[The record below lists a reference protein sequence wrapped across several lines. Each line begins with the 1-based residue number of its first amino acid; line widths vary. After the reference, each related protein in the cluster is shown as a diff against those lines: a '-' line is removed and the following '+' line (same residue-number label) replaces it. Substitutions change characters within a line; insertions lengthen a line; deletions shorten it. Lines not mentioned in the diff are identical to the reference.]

1 MVTSRDRAQRFVVS
15 IQHFSTYWSRPV
27 EKFEFGPDDNYNA
40 ILAGI
45 SGQLGL
51 PVHCLYT
58 SDKLSKIK
66 QTGVLSTK
74 NRVIAAAE
82 HDRVKEESGA
92 LGNIGYLT
100 ADARQTRRRL
110 SADSRLPTSMQI
122 QADGHG
128 RTDGRKHLPNG

>member
-1 MVTSRDRAQRFVVS
+1 MVS
-15 IQHFSTYWSRPV
+15 IQHFSTYWSRPA
-27 EKFEFGPDDNYNA
+27 EEFEFGLNDDYNA

-45 SGQLGL
+45 SGRLGL

-66 QTGVLSTK
+66 QAGVLSTK
-74 NRVIAAAE
+74 SRVIAAAE

-100 ADARQTRRRL
+100 DMLIPDRQGGDYLLTV
-110 SADSRLPTSMQI
+110 MQI
-122 QADGHG
+122 QADRHG